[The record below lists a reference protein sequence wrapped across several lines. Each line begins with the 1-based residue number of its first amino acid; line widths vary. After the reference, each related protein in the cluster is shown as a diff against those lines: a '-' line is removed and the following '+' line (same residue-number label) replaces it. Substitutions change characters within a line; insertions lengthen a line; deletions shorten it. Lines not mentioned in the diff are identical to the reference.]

1 MRTIILFIS
10 MLVSTFTYSQHTFDG
25 VCKDLSHII
34 DLEKKGH
41 EKEMEFRANV
51 LTQNYDLKYHRMYW
65 EVDPAVNYI
74 KGEITTYFMPTE
86 MDFQEINFDFAV
98 NMTINE
104 ISYHGQPLTYSQA
117 NDNLQIGLPETI
129 PLGQLDSVLVKYEG
143 APNSTGFGSFEQG
156 THNGTP
162 VLWTLSE
169 PYGAKLWWPC
179 KQDLNDKIDSI
190 DIIVRT
196 PAEYRVG
203 SNGILAN
210 EYVDGSD
217 KIYNWKH
224 RYSIPA
230 YLIAIAV
237 TNYDVFSDFVELD
250 NGDSIE
256 ILNYVFPENLNSA
269 IQQLQS
275 TVEIMELFNELF
287 GIYPFADEKYGHAE
301 FGWGGGMEHQTMSF
315 MGSFSYGLQAHELAH
330 QWFGDKITCGSWQD
344 IWLNEGFATY
354 LTGLT
359 SEFLGTEQAWMNWK
373 FSRIANITSQPNGSV
388 WVEDTTR
395 VSRIFSG
402 RLSYNKGSYLLHML
416 RWKLG
421 DEDFFQAIQNYLADP
436 ELAFGYAR
444 TADLKA
450 HFEAQSGIDLSEF
463 FEDWFYGQGFPSYQI
478 SWSDL
483 GEKVRIKIEQTTSDP
498 SVNFFEMPVSIK
510 VTGEGQ
516 DSLLRLEH
524 TFSGQEFEVDLP
536 FSVSQLD
543 FDPSLWLLSADNTI
557 EEVIISGTSTN
568 QIPKN
573 ITVSPNPFTNDLHFS
588 VHIDRETRARLD
600 LFSSTGQSIENF
612 FSGSL
617 KKGEHRFHLN
627 PAKSVEI
634 PAGVY
639 YLVLRTNEGFI
650 SKSIVKANV
659 NK

>member
-1 MRTIILFIS
+1 MPSIP
-10 MLVSTFTYSQHTFDG
+10 FDG

-34 DLEKKGH
+34 ELEKKGH

-74 KGEITTYFMPTE
+74 KGEITTYFVPTA
-86 MDFQEINFDFAV
+86 MDFQQINFDFAD

-117 NDNLQIGLPETI
+117 NDNLQISLPETI
-129 PLGQLDSVLVKYEG
+129 PLGKLDSVLVKYEG

-169 PYGAKLWWPC
+169 PYGAKVWWPC
-179 KQDLNDKIDSI
+179 KQDLNDKIDSV

-203 SNGILAN
+203 SNGILVN

-217 KIYNWKH
+217 KIYHWKH

-230 YLIAIAV
+230 YLVAIAV

-256 ILNYVFPENLNSA
+256 ILNYVFPENLNNA
-269 IQQLQS
+269 TQRLQS

-359 SEFLGTEQAWMNWK
+359 SEFLGTEQAWTNWK
-373 FSRIANITSQPNGSV
+373 FSRIANITSQPDGSV
-388 WVEDTTR
+388 WVDDTTR

-444 TADLKA
+444 TADLKEQ
-450 HFEAQSGIDLSEF
+450 FEAQSGMDLTEY

-498 SVNFFEMPVSIK
+498 SVDFFEMPVPIK

-524 TFSGQEFEVDLP
+524 SFSGQEFEVDLP

-543 FDPSLWLLSADNTI
+543 FDPSLWLISAENTI
-557 EEVIISGTSTN
+557 EEVIISGTTSN
-568 QIPKN
+568 QIQKD
-573 ITVSPNPFTNDLHFS
+573 ITVSPNPFSNE
-588 VHIDRETRARLD
+588 IRLQYPE
-600 LFSSTGQSIENF
+600 SP
-612 FSGSL
+612 
-617 KKGEHRFHLN
+617 FHLDRIEVFYEDG
-627 PAKSVEI
+627 KLMEVIQGHERKD
-634 PAGVY
+634 
-639 YLVLRTNEGFI
+639 VLRTENWPSGVYFLKFVLRDTVI
-650 SKSIVKANV
+650 TRSVVKMNRP
-659 NK
+659 